1 LSTAPQTKQGIPVPE
16 PNLTPG
22 KMLRRAL
29 ALRSRL
35 LDRQEECEKLGPVP
49 EQTRQDFTHAGFY
62 RAMQARMFGGYEF
75 SIADFVRVG
84 LG

>member
-1 LSTAPQTKQGIPVPE
+1 MSTAPQTKQGIPVPE

-22 KMLRRAL
+22 KMLRRAV
-29 ALRSRL
+29 ALRPGL

-49 EQTRQDFTHAGFY
+49 EQTRQDFMDAGFY
-62 RAMQARMFGGYEF
+62 RALQPRMFGGYEF
-75 SIADFVRVG
+75 SIADFVTVG